1 MPDGKSFHIS
11 GNVVDRMSKRVLM
24 EGKILPCDALIKGCF
39 FWSVNC
45 NLN

>member
-11 GNVVDRMSKRVLM
+11 GNVVDRMSKWVLTG
-24 EGKILPCDALIKGCF
+24 GKILPCDEAIIRVF
-39 FWSVNC
+39 SWSANC

>member
-1 MPDGKSFHIS
+1 MPDGNSLHIS

-24 EGKILPCDALIKGCF
+24 EGKILPCDEAIIRVF
-39 FWSVNC
+39 SWSANC